1 MKKRKKYRTSNQK
14 LAYLFLTPS
23 MLILLIFV
31 FIPLIGAL
39 AISFMNID
47 IYMNDISFAGF
58 ANYFK
63 MLHDGRVGNATLN
76 SFYFALLEVPL
87 QIIVALFM
95 LMLMIKNNR
104 FHKFLRTVFYLPY
117 VCSMTAIS
125 IMWSMLLNTNYGMLP
140 YLFRL
145 IGVEVPNVL
154 TSTTWAM
161 PAVILITV
169 WKNFGYTLTILS
181 AAALGVSNSL
191 YEAAE
196 IDGATGFQKFIYVT
210 IPGIKQ
216 NINFCIVT
224 TLITALQVFDQAYVM
239 TQGGPLYK
247 TETLVSYIYNQ
258 GFQVAPYDLGYAS
271 SIAVYLFVII
281 ALITAVLQKGV
292 LNRRAEE

>member
-1 MKKRKKYRTSNQK
+1 M
-14 LAYLFLTPS
+14 
-23 MLILLIFV
+23 
-31 FIPLIGAL
+31 
-39 AISFMNID
+39 
-47 IYMNDISFAGF
+47 
-58 ANYFK
+58 
-63 MLHDGRVGNATLN
+63 
-76 SFYFALLEVPL
+76 
-87 QIIVALFM
+87 
-95 LMLMIKNNR
+95 
-104 FHKFLRTVFYLPY
+104 
-117 VCSMTAIS
+117 
-125 IMWSMLLNTNYGMLP
+125 
-140 YLFRL
+140 
-145 IGVEVPNVL
+145 
-154 TSTTWAM
+154 
-161 PAVILITV
+161 
-169 WKNFGYTLTILS
+169 TILS

-224 TLITALQVFDQAYVM
+224 TLITALQGFDQVYVM

>member
-1 MKKRKKYRTSNQK
+1 MKKRKNYHNSNQK
-14 LAYLFLTPS
+14 LAYLFLAPS

-31 FIPLIGAL
+31 FIPLIGAVV
-39 AISFMNID
+39 ISFMNID

-87 QIIVALFM
+87 QIVVALFM
-95 LMLMIKNNR
+95 LMLMLKNNR
-104 FHKFLRTVFYLPY
+104 FHKALRTVFYLPY

-145 IGVEVPNVL
+145 IGIELPNVL
-154 TSTTWAM
+154 TSAAWAM
-161 PAVILITV
+161 PTVIIITV

-196 IDGATGFQKFIYVT
+196 IDGATGLQKFIYVT
-210 IPGIKQ
+210 IPGIRQ

-224 TLITALQVFDQAYVM
+224 TLITALQVFDQIYVM

-281 ALITAVLQKGV
+281 ALITLVLQKGV

>member
-1 MKKRKKYRTSNQK
+1 MRFMMTASAVSYTHLDVYKRQ
-14 LAYLFLTPS
+14 
-23 MLILLIFV
+23 
-31 FIPLIGAL
+31 
-39 AISFMNID
+39 
-47 IYMNDISFAGF
+47 
-58 ANYFK
+58 
-63 MLHDGRVGNATLN
+63 
-76 SFYFALLEVPL
+76 VPL

-95 LMLMIKNNR
+95 LMLMLKNNR

-125 IMWSMLLNTNYGMLP
+125 IMWSMLLNTNYGMVP

-145 IGVEVPNVL
+145 IGIELPNVL

-161 PAVILITV
+161 PAVIIITV

-181 AAALGVSNSL
+181 AAALGVSSSL

-210 IPGIKQ
+210 IPGIRQ

-224 TLITALQVFDQAYVM
+224 TLITALQVFDQVYVM

-281 ALITAVLQKGV
+281 ALITLVLQKGV